1 MVISIRKM
9 MINRGICGVFFFLQ
23 TDVVVHS
30 IYTFVLYISMDPAL
44 VIADLLMEYF
54 ECALECVTG
63 APSQKVFGFM
73 GYVCNAMFFV
83 CFFSLM
89 P

>member
-1 MVISIRKM
+1 MLLYI
-9 MINRGICGVFFFLQ
+9 
-23 TDVVVHS
+23 DVHS

-73 GYVCNAMFFV
+73 GYGMYVMQ
-83 CFFSLM
+83 CFLCFLS
-89 P
+89 